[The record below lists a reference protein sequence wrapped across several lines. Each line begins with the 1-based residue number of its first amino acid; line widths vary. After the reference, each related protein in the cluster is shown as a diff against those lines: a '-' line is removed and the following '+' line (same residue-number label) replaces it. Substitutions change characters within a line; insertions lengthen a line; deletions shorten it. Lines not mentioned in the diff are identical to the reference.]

1 MGTWVRSGQK
11 RIPALKEALKDSN
24 PRIRSGAAFALG
36 SMGPAAEEAV
46 PDLLR
51 VMKDDDRTVRIDA
64 ILAIG
69 KTRVTSYAVVQALI
83 QVLDTDKDEVVRLD
97 AVRVLSKMETSEAK
111 EAVINLIRTIV
122 PK

>member
-1 MGTWVRSGQK
+1 
-11 RIPALKEALKDSN
+11 
-24 PRIRSGAAFALG
+24 
-36 SMGPAAEEAV
+36 MGPAAEEAV

-69 KTRVTSYAVVQALI
+69 KTQVTSYAVVRALI

-97 AVRVLSKMETSEAK
+97 AVRVLSKMESSEAE
-111 EAVINLIRTIV
+111 EAVNKFNKSNV